1 MPAPPPPSSSV
12 IHDVYSIVSLL
23 MNLILVKLAIIM
35 VMDSFLVVEGLEI
48 HVYLIVEIH
57 CLAVART
64 GMTATK

>member
-1 MPAPPPPSSSV
+1 MTAPPPSSSV

-48 HVYLIVEIH
+48 H